1 MAAVG
6 EKGERL
12 GLIRQAL
19 ALPTSYRIRH
29 QTFALLRRE
38 AKTGAK
44 VMEGLGPNGD
54 TVASYIA
61 WDRPAKEPVLRRA
74 FEHFPDHVGVMK
86 AIAAVR
92 LAQSNIPAVDDLATR
107 LMIAEEPEGYRL
119 KGLVLAHRK
128 QHLAAYYMY
137 REAGDPDSLLNAAE
151 QALSAGEPERARKVL
166 ATAQV
171 GARHLKRLRA
181 LKRAAKGQ
189 PRAP

>member
-1 MAAVG
+1 
-6 EKGERL
+6 
-12 GLIRQAL
+12 
-19 ALPTSYRIRH
+19 
-29 QTFALLRRE
+29 
-38 AKTGAK
+38 
-44 VMEGLGPNGD
+44 
-54 TVASYIA
+54 
-61 WDRPAKEPVLRRA
+61 
-74 FEHFPDHVGVMK
+74 MK